1 MTLSRRKFVQ
11 TSAITLGST
20 ALALNAH
27 ASSTGTGRD
36 KIRVGVV
43 GFHGRGGELIRAI
56 RSCKDLELVGLC
68 DVDSKVLAGFEPD
81 NTTLFRTGD
90 LDELLARDEVDA
102 IASAT
107 PNHWHTLVTMR
118 ACAAGKHVYIEKPI
132 SHNMHESRMV
142 VAAARKYDRIVQC
155 GFQNRS
161 DSALLPFYERLHSGE
176 FGKVLSVHGTC
187 HRQRDSIGKL
197 ETALRIPE
205 NIDYDRWLGPATDE
219 PIMRPR
225 LHYDWHWDFNTG
237 NGDVG
242 NQGPHEWDL
251 INWALG
257 NPSTLP
263 TTMIAAGGRFGWND
277 AGNTPN
283 VMACLGT
290 HEGIPFSF
298 EVMDL
303 KDGGPPPRKVGVGV
317 LIEAEKG
324 MFAGGRG
331 GGTFEFSDG
340 RKEKFS
346 RDESE
351 SGGDGLNS
359 HMANFAE
366 AILSGDRSLLRCESA
381 IAANSSAMAHMANIA
396 FQLGQVSNEEAVASA
411 FTQTPRSKEII
422 GRLAEAPGKF
432 AAGNTSADIS
442 QPWMLGATLAYDNA
456 TNQFT
461 GENGAAA
468 NILMT
473 RQYRTGFELPNV
485 A

>member
-1 MTLSRRKFVQ
+1 MSITRRSFVQ
-11 TSAITLGST
+11 ASAATLGST
-20 ALALNAH
+20 ALVPNLFAAPP
-27 ASSTGTGRD
+27 TRRE
-36 KIRVGVV
+36 KIRIAVV
-43 GFHGRGGELIRAI
+43 GFNGRGKELINAI
-56 RSCKDLELVGLC
+56 RSCDKLKLVALC
-68 DVDSKVLAGFEPD
+68 DVDSKILAGFEPGNSD
-81 NTTLFRTGD
+81 LFRTED
-90 LDELLARDEVDA
+90 LDELLQRDDIDA

-107 PNHWHTLVTMR
+107 PNHWHTLVTMK

-132 SHNMHESRMV
+132 SHNMYESRMV
-142 VAAARKYDRIVQC
+142 VASARKYDRIVQC

-187 HRQRDSIGKL
+187 HRARDPIGKL

-205 NIDYDRWLGPATDE
+205 NIDYDRWLGPAADE

-257 NPSTLP
+257 NPATLP
-263 TTMIAAGGRFGWND
+263 TTMIAAGNRFGWDD

-303 KDGGPPPRKVGVGV
+303 KKGGEAPRRVGVGV
-317 LIEAEKG
+317 LIETESG

-346 RDESE
+346 RDPSQ

-366 AILSGDRSLLRCESA
+366 AILAGDRNLLRCESA

-396 FQLGQVSNEEAVASA
+396 FRLGEQAETDVVTSA
-411 FTQTPRSKEII
+411 FATTPRSKEMI
-422 GRLAEAPGKF
+422 GRLIQAPENFGAENGGA
-432 AAGNTSADIS
+432 NVD
-442 QPWMLGATLAYDNA
+442 QPWLLGQQLTFDNA
-456 TNQFT
+456 ARNFT
-461 GENGAAA
+461 GTNAESA
-468 NILMT
+468 NQLMT
-473 RQYRTGFELPNV
+473 RQYRAGYELPTV